1 MSETGYNVSNSSL
14 ISSENATEFETAESP
29 PLKLAHDI
37 LIVFILVSIMFG
49 MGCHITWLEIWS
61 HLKKPIGLVIGMASQ
76 FFLIPLLAFSL
87 IKICGLQSFYATGM
101 MILSCCPGGSTSNV
115 ITYFC
120 DGDVSLSVAMT
131 TWSTIIALGMMP
143 FNLWV
148 YGHGIDTG
156 EVTVPYWKLALSL
169 IMITLPLGIGMV
181 VKMKL
186 PKVAPYF
193 TKIGSYSGFAVIL
206 VVQIMEVFIFPDIF
220 ESVPFTLYIAEVIMP
235 STGIALGVVFGWIFR
250 QTWPVS
256 RTIGIESGF
265 QNVGTALTVISLSF
279 PFEVQKEVLLFPA
292 LYGFCMLSVGFLM
305 ALLFNIYKRFFQKKS
320 GVVTDETIDKS
331 QQSEITEMKDNDVKG
346 VDNPE
351 FVSDPELQHDKISHV
366 TQ

>member
-1 MSETGYNVSNSSL
+1 
-14 ISSENATEFETAESP
+14 
-29 PLKLAHDI
+29 
-37 LIVFILVSIMFG
+37 
-49 MGCHITWLEIWS
+49 IWG
-61 HLKKPIGLVIGMASQ
+61 HLKKPVGLVIGMASQ

-87 IKICGLQSFYATGM
+87 IKICGLNSLYATGM

-156 EVTVPYWKLALSL
+156 EVSVPYWKLALSL
-169 IMITLPLGIGMV
+169 VMITLPLAIGMI
-181 VKMKL
+181 VKAKL

-220 ESVPFTLYIAEVIMP
+220 KNVPFTLYIAEVIMP
-235 STGIALGVVFGWIFR
+235 SAGIILGIVFGWIFH
-250 QTWPVS
+250 QPWPLS

-279 PFEVQKEVLLFPA
+279 PFEVQKEILLFPA
-292 LYGFCMLSVGFLM
+292 LYGFCMLSVGFIMVLI
-305 ALLFNIYKRFFQKKS
+305 FKTYKRLFRKKPS
-320 GVVTDETIDKS
+320 SVTDEPLDKS
-331 QQSEITEMKDNDVKG
+331 QQSEEITEMKDNDLKG

-351 FVSDPELQHDKISHV
+351 FVCDPELQDDKTSPASH
-366 TQ
+366 